1 VIKRCLGVSVVVLS
15 VLLLMPLVAGAQSI
29 GGTVTDNTGGVLPG
43 VTVEAR
49 SPALIE
55 QVRTVVTDGSGQYL
69 VVGLESGVYT
79 VTFTLPG
86 FSTVLREGIELQT
99 GFTAN
104 VDAQLQVGSVAETIT
119 VSGASPIVD
128 VQSVNEQAVMNR
140 EIIDAVPTGKSFQNL
155 GILIPGMIA
164 GGVSGSAITQDVGGT
179 AGQNYMTL
187 AIHGGDGSDQS
198 VQIDGMAVETMIRE
212 DTSLLAASDGNYSEF
227 ALDYSASA
235 SDVETG
241 GVRVNMIPRAG
252 GNNFAGEVFT
262 SFSGEA
268 LQSENIDDDLIAA
281 GLSEPNRVKELWTF
295 NPSLGGPIVQDRL
308 WFFSSFTRYRT
319 DQFVAG
325 AFHAVDPSAFVYVPD
340 LNRQA
345 VDDQVARDTSLRLT
359 WQATSRDKFSV
370 YVNNSLVNRDHL
382 FVGNVISSANITP
395 AAALAS
401 SIDDNVYQ
409 VTWTS
414 PVTSRLLFEFGASML
429 DDRWLR
435 NPAPE
440 ADTTVPG
447 IFEIAGGIG
456 SRNQAAVLG
465 ITHGQNGGPLWA
477 FRGAASYVTGS
488 HALKFGFTL
497 NRGENDIDR
506 RNSADNLRY
515 FTLFGEPLIAE
526 FYGNPNFSTNKLPA
540 NLGIYAQDQW
550 TVDRLTV
557 NAGVRFDYF
566 NNAYPDH
573 IIPPTQWVPVERNFP
588 GQTVVTW
595 KDIQPRLGAVYDL
608 FGDGRTAI
616 KVSASRYG
624 DKEGV
629 GFSSAINPA
638 SNNNSVRRAWVDLNG
653 DFFPQGDPGNP
664 EANGELVLPSPNRQF
679 GQAIITEFY
688 DPEWA
693 FGWGKRHANW
703 EFSTSVQH
711 EVLPRV
717 SIDVGYFHRAF
728 VNFETVDNRANGAGD
743 FDTFSVTA
751 PLDPRL
757 PGGGGYV
764 VNGFVDPIPAVAG
777 ITDEL
782 TVSADNF
789 GGESRTWNGVDIG
802 VNARIEDLL
811 LQGGLSTGKTTENNC
826 GLVTQLPE
834 LLIDRGDYSPSDF
847 CDTSTPFL
855 TQVKFLGS
863 YTLPYEVQI
872 AATFQTLPGIE
883 RNAEV
888 EYTSAQV
895 GASLGRPL
903 ATRRSVTIDVLEPG
917 TSYGERLVQLDLRLT
932 KILNFAGS
940 RVRAMFDMYN
950 IFNENAVLEEIG
962 SFDANWLS
970 PRAILPG
977 RLLKFAFQFDF

>member
-1 VIKRCLGVSVVVLS
+1 MVKWCLGVSVVVLS
-15 VLLLMPLVAGAQSI
+15 VLLLVPFVAGAQSI

-86 FSTVLREGIELQT
+86 FSTVLREGIELAT

-104 VDAQLQVGSVAETIT
+104 VDTQLQVGSVAETIT

-155 GILIPGMIA
+155 GILIPGMYA
-164 GGVSGSAITQDVGGT
+164 GGVTGSAITQDVGGT

-212 DTSLLAASDGNYSEF
+212 DTTILAASDGNYSEF

-235 SDVETG
+235 ADVETG
-241 GVRVNMIPRAG
+241 GVRVNMIPRSG
-252 GNNFAGEVFT
+252 GNNFAGEFFT

-268 LQSENIDDDLIAA
+268 LQSDNVDDALRAR

-295 NPSLGGPIVQDRL
+295 NPTLGGPIVQDRL

-325 AFHAVDPSAFVYVPD
+325 TFQAVNPSAFVYVPD
-340 LNRQA
+340 LDRQA
-345 VDDQVARDTSLRLT
+345 VDDQVARDSSLRLT
-359 WQATSRDKFSV
+359 WQATERDKFSV
-370 YVNNSLVNRDHL
+370 YVNNSLVKRDHL
-382 FVGNVISSANITP
+382 FVGSVLSINIVP
-395 AAALAS
+395 NAALAS
-401 SIDDNVYQ
+401 NIDDNVYQ
-409 VTWTS
+409 FSWTS

-429 DDRWLR
+429 DDRWQR

-440 ADTTVPG
+440 ADINVPG
-447 IFEIAGGIG
+447 ILELAGSIAY
-456 SRNQAAVLG
+456 RNQSAWAG
-465 ITHGQNGGPLWA
+465 QTHGQHGGPLWA
-477 FRGAASYVTGS
+477 YRGAASYVTGS
-488 HALKFGFTL
+488 HAFKFGFTL
-497 NRGENDIDR
+497 NRGENEILR
-506 RNSADNLRY
+506 RGDSANNLRI
-515 FTLFGEPLIAE
+515 FTLFGEPLSTT
-526 FYGNPNFSTNKLPA
+526 FYGNPVFSTNRLPA
-540 NLGIYAQDQW
+540 NLGLYAQDQW
-550 TVDRLTV
+550 TLDRLTM
-557 NAGVRFDYF
+557 NLGVRFDYF
-566 NNAYPDH
+566 NNNYPDH
-573 IIPPTQWVPVERNFP
+573 VIAPTQWVPVERNFP

-595 KDIQPRLGAVYDL
+595 KDFQPRLGAVYDL

-629 GFSSAINPA
+629 GFANAINPA
-638 SNNNSVRRAWVDLNG
+638 SNNNQVSRAWEDLNG
-653 DFFPQGDPGNP
+653 DFFPQGDPANP
-664 EANGELVLPSPNRQF
+664 APNGELVLPTTNRQF
-679 GQAIITEFY
+679 GQAVITEFY

-717 SIDVGYFHRAF
+717 SVDVGFFHRAF
-728 VNFETVDNRANGAGD
+728 VNFETVNNRAIGAGD

-764 VNGFVDPIPAVAG
+764 LNGFVDANPAVAG
-777 ITDEL
+777 LVDEL
-782 TVSADNF
+782 TTSADLF
-789 GGESRTWNGVDIG
+789 GGQSRTWNGVDIG

-811 LQGGLSTGKTTENNC
+811 LQGGLSTGKTNENNC
-826 GLVTQLPE
+826 ALVTQLPE
-834 LLIDRGDYSPSDF
+834 LLIDSADYLPRDF

-863 YTLPYEVQI
+863 YTLPYDVQI
-872 AATFQTLPGIE
+872 AATFQTIPGVE
-883 RNAEV
+883 RDAEV
-888 EYTSAQV
+888 EFTSAQV
-895 GASLGRPL
+895 ASSLGRPL
-903 ATRRSVTIDVLEPG
+903 ATRNSVTIDVLEPG
-917 TSYGERLVQLDLRLT
+917 SEYGERLVQLDLRLT
-932 KILNFAGS
+932 KILNFGGT
-940 RVRAMFDMYN
+940 RMRAMFDMYN
-950 IFNENAVLEEIG
+950 IFNANAVLEENV
-962 SFDANWLS
+962 SFDAQWLS

-977 RLLKFAFQFDF
+977 RLLKFAFQFYF